1 MESINSLGSNMAIVF
16 PQPENRGGRRV
27 VDRGRLTERDAVAVQ
42 RLVPGVSAIA
52 PQLRSTVQLVIGG
65 RNATSTAVGVTADY
79 PRVANV
85 EIDTGRMIAEADVRS
100 ASRVI
105 VVGPSVAA
113 KLFGSFDP
121 LGQSVRVN
129 RVPFTIIGVLESKGS
144 TFGNDN
150 DDLLLVP
157 LTTARQRFASASTQG
172 PDDLHVL
179 FVGFEDGINLA
190 EAKKNMVRVL
200 RARNQVPKGEIS
212 PFTINTTEEFMKQS
226 SLVTGVFQGVLV
238 AIASISLLV
247 GGIGIMN
254 IMLVSVTE
262 RTREIG
268 LRMALGAKRS
278 DIRNQFLVEAA
289 VLCVIGGAIGLA
301 LAAVL
306 AQVLAAALEFPAP
319 IRRRHGS
326 RRDHLFRRHRPRVW
340 QLPRHPRLAP
350 VRPSR
355 RCAPNN
361 NAAMQR
367 NYAKVGPL
375 TIRTGTTGK
384 LRMKTTNWASIGFD
398 TWLLGFEAASVIGL
412 RTLKMASGGTA
423 AIREADLMVREKLE
437 AAAHLQMRAA
447 TGTLGRTPAAAARG
461 TLAHYRKKVRANRRR
476 LAR

>member
-1 MESINSLGSNMAIVF
+1 MNIARTFATWGINIAIALTALRTNLMRSILTTLGVMIGVLAVILAVAVGDGAKISVMDSINQLGSNMAIVF
-16 PQPENRGGRRV
+16 PQPENNGGRRV

-42 RLVPGVSAIA
+42 RLVPGVTAIA

-65 RNATSTAVGVTADY
+65 RNTTSTAVGITADY
-79 PRVANV
+79 PRVANA
-85 EIDTGRMIAEADVRS
+85 EIDTGRMIADADVRS

-105 VVGPSVAA
+105 VLGPSVAT

-129 RVPFTIIGVLESKGS
+129 RIPFTIIGILESKGS

-157 LTTARQRFASASTQG
+157 LTTSRQRFASASTQG

-179 FVGFEDGINLA
+179 FVGFEEGVKLA
-190 EAKKNMVRVL
+190 DAKKNMVRVL

-226 SLVTGVFQGVLV
+226 GVVTNVFQGVLV

-319 IRRRHGS
+319 ISLSTAIGS
-326 RRDHLFRRHRPRVW
+326 VIFS
-340 QLPRHPRLAP
+340 A
-350 VRPSR
+350 
-355 RCAPNN
+355 
-361 NAAMQR
+361 
-367 NYAKVGPL
+367 
-375 TIRTGTTGK
+375 
-384 LRMKTTNWASIGFD
+384 
-398 TWLLGFEAASVIGL
+398 VIGL
-412 RTLKMASGGTA
+412 AFGGYP
-423 AIREADLMVREKLE
+423 AIRASRLSPIEALRSE
-437 AAAHLQMRAA
+437 
-447 TGTLGRTPAAAARG
+447 
-461 TLAHYRKKVRANRRR
+461 
-476 LAR
+476 